1 MLALL
6 LALPPGAG
14 NTWLLTPCCS
24 VPPGVVG
31 AVASLFGVSIAV
43 VFCSVFTADVLG
55 SVPPGVEVTWGCIVR
70 AAGSWVI
77 RSCL

>member
-24 VPPGVVG
+24 VPPVVG